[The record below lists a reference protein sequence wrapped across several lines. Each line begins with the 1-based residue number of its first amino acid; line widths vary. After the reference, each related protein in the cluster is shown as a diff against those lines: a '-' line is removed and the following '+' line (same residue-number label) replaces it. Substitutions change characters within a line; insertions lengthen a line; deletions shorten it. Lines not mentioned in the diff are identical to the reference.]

1 MNKVSWTI
9 FGIVT
14 ISILGLLVFFSNSD
28 STPEIDVSKIDVT
41 AIQKGNSQNGN
52 IADHIYGK
60 EGSKVTLIEYA
71 DYQCP
76 GCGGI
81 QPVIKSITEEY
92 KDQIQYVYRNF
103 LLSYHNNTKAAAG
116 AAEAAGLQGKYW
128 EMHNLIFES
137 QDEWNTLTGQD
148 RTDKFLGYA
157 KKISLDTN
165 IFLTDMS
172 SDEII
177 AKINYDYALGKKAGV
192 EATPSFYLNGVNISS
207 DIWEDETKF
216 KSAIDAELKKNG
228 IPLPSEE

>member
-14 ISILGLLVFFSNSD
+14 ISILGLLVFFSND
-28 STPEIDVSKIDVT
+28 NNTPEIDVSKIDVT
-41 AIQKGNSQNGN
+41 AIQKGNPQNGN
-52 IADHIYGK
+52 IADHIYGR

-81 QPVIKSITEEY
+81 HPVVKSIVEEY

-103 LLSYHNNTKAAAG
+103 LLSYHNNAKAAAG

-128 EMHNLIFES
+128 EMHNLIFGS

-157 KKISLDTN
+157 KKIGLDTN
-165 IFLTDMS
+165 KFLTDMS

-216 KSAIDAELKKNG
+216 KSAIDVELKKNG